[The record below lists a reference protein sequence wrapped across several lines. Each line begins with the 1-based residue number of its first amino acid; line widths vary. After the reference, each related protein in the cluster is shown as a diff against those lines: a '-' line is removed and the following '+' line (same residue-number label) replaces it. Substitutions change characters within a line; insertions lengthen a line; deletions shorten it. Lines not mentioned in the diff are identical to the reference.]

1 MNKSI
6 FSINSLSKYSD
17 LFQIIGVIGL
27 ISSLIFVGLELRQSH
42 KIALAEQQQQRM
54 DTFINI
60 INNLTT
66 NGYAH
71 QVDKSTEK
79 KMTKREIIYHN
90 LWHQLWH
97 IYEADFLRYRL
108 GLMDENIW
116 DSKLSIMSRGYSPDD
131 VAKCEEMKRVWNVR
145 KDQLDKEF
153 VKLIQSFPDTCIE

>member
-1 MNKSI
+1 MNKNIVSL
-6 FSINSLSKYSD
+6 NNLSKYGEI
-17 LFQIIGVIGL
+17 FQIVGVIGL
-27 ISSLIFVGLELRQSH
+27 IASLLFVGMELRQSH

-71 QVDKSTEK
+71 QVDEFTEAS
-79 KMTKREIIYHN
+79 MSKREIIYHN

-116 DSKLSIMSRGYSPDD
+116 KSKLSIMSRGYSPNDIT
-131 VAKCEEMKRVWNVR
+131 KCEPMKRVWNVR
-145 KDQLDKEF
+145 KGQLDKEF
-153 VKLIQSFPDTCIE
+153 IKLIESFPDTCVE